1 MADLSRA
8 RRRMLTAIIALAII
22 DAAALI
28 YLALPL
34 RAGAEQPMQVQ
45 AAAEESYRTLSK
57 TTVPLRGIDE
67 KLKQAQKADA
77 AFLRNRLP
85 AHYSD
90 VAEEL
95 GKLAASNHIRINN
108 VAYKTSPAK
117 LADTEDLQ
125 MQAGLAGPYV
135 DLVKFLN
142 AVERDKMFFIID
154 GIGLGGQKPGEV
166 HLDVKLETYLRNQ
179 S

>member
-1 MADLSRA
+1 MADLSQP
-8 RRRMLTAIIALAII
+8 RRRMLATIIVLGVV

-34 RAGAEQPMQVQ
+34 RAGAAQPMQVQ
-45 AAAEESYRTLSK
+45 AEAEEAYRSLSK

-77 AFLRNRLP
+77 AFLQNRLP
-85 AHYSD
+85 GHYSD

-95 GKLAASNHIRINN
+95 GKLAASTHIRINT
-108 VAYKTSPAK
+108 VAYKTAPAK
-117 LADTEDLQ
+117 LTDVENLQ
-125 MQAGLAGPYV
+125 MQAGLAGPYA

-154 GIGLGGQKPGEV
+154 GIGLAGQKGGEV
-166 HLDVKLETYLRNQ
+166 RLDVKLETYLRNQ

>member
-8 RRRMLTAIIALAII
+8 RKRMLTAIIALGVL

-45 AAAEESYRTLSK
+45 AAAEESYRSLSK

-85 AHYSD
+85 ALYSD

-95 GKLAASNHIRINN
+95 GKLAASNHIRINTA
-108 VAYKTSPAK
+108 AYKTAPSK
-117 LADTEDLQ
+117 LAETESLE
-125 MQAGLAGPYV
+125 MRAGLAGPYV
-135 DLVKFLN
+135 DLVRFLN

-154 GIGLGGQKPGEV
+154 GIGLGGQKGGEV

>member
-1 MADLSRA
+1 
-8 RRRMLTAIIALAII
+8 MLAAIVVLAVA
-22 DAAALI
+22 DAAALV

-34 RAGAEQPMQVQ
+34 RAGAAQPMQVQ
-45 AAAEESYRTLSK
+45 AEAEESYRTLSK
-57 TTVPLRGIDE
+57 STVPLRGIDE

-95 GKLAASNHIRINN
+95 GKLAASNHIRISS
-108 VAYKTSPAK
+108 VAYKTDPAK
-117 LADTEDLQ
+117 LANTESLQ

-154 GIGLGGQKPGEV
+154 GIGLGGQKASEV
-166 HLDVKLETYLRNQ
+166 HLDVRLETYLRNQ